1 MDINRKN
8 KGELIKRGEIL
19 IIQGQEPKYM
29 HYLHS
34 GALEIL
40 STSSE
45 NEGLDPKIIISK
57 SKKVGIIKDKTLISG
72 LSILFTDPYK
82 KSIRAI
88 EDSYV
93 SKYPIKDG
101 GFRQISKEDP
111 NLATTIITHL
121 IKRLE
126 NSISNALNYTKLY
139 AEKFLFYYL

>member
-57 SKKVGIIKDKTLISG
+57 SKKVGIIK
-72 LSILFTDPYK
+72 
-82 KSIRAI
+82 AI
-88 EDSYV
+88 ID
-93 SKYPIKDG
+93 
-101 GFRQISKEDP
+101 
-111 NLATTIITHL
+111 ATCW
-121 IKRLE
+121 
-126 NSISNALNYTKLY
+126 
-139 AEKFLFYYL
+139 